1 MGFELAGNVETV
13 VKLLEKYSD
22 VPMSLADACLV
33 RVTETLADPIL
44 LTTDE
49 DFRVYRRHSRQ
60 IVPCV
65 TPE

>member
-1 MGFELAGNVETV
+1 M
-13 VKLLEKYSD
+13 
-22 VPMSLADACLV
+22 
-33 RVTETLADPIL
+33 TETLAAPIL

-60 IVPCV
+60 VVPCV